1 MRLSPAQIEEIRR
14 IVRRLAPRAGFVG
27 LFGSRAE
34 DHRRGG
40 DLDLYLEYPEPMS
53 LMDQARLAAAI
64 ETALEM
70 PVDLV
75 VRDLS
80 APPRPIEEIARATA
94 VPLDACPPQ

>member
-1 MRLSPAQIEEIRR
+1 MRLTSEQLETIR
-14 IVRRLAPRAGFVG
+14 ILVRRLAPRAGFVG
-27 LFGSRAE
+27 LFGSRA
-34 DHRRGG
+34 DDRRQGG
-40 DLDLYLEYPEPMS
+40 DLDLYIEYPEPMP

-64 ETALEM
+64 EEALEM

-94 VPLDACPPQ
+94 VPL

>member
-1 MRLSPAQIEEIRR
+1 MRLTPAQIEAIRTL
-14 IVRRLAPRAGFVG
+14 VRRLAPEASFVG
-27 LFGSRAE
+27 LFGSRT
-34 DHRRGG
+34 DDRRRGG
-40 DLDLYLEYPEPMS
+40 DLDIYIEYPAHMS

-64 ETALEM
+64 EEALEM

-94 VPLDACPPQ
+94 VPL

>member
-1 MRLSPAQIEEIRR
+1 MRLTPAQIEAIRTL
-14 IVRRLAPRAGFVG
+14 VRRLAPRAGFVG
-27 LFGSRAE
+27 LFGSRA
-34 DHRRGG
+34 DDRRRGG
-40 DLDLYLEYPEPMS
+40 DLDIYIEYPMPMS

-64 ETALEM
+64 EETLEM

-94 VPLDACPPQ
+94 VPL